1 MPLRRHYE
9 RLPTRPGNAA
19 SLRGMAEA
27 QRALYSSESR
37 ALTADEILAE
47 REQMHR
53 DADAQQRRQ
62 GELRLRSKGRA

>member
-9 RLPTRPGNAA
+9 RLPSRPGNAA

-27 QRALYSSESR
+27 QRALYSTESCVV
-37 ALTADEILAE
+37 TGDEQLAE
-47 REQMHR
+47 REQLHR
-53 DADAQQRRQ
+53 DADAQLRRQ